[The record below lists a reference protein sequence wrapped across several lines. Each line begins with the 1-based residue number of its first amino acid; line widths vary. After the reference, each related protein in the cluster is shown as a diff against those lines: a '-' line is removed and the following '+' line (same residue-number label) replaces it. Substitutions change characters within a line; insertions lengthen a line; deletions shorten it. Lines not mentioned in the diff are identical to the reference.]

1 MAVAA
6 IAFPEDAG
14 PVSPVRP
21 HGTLR
26 YVLRLLAS
34 SGYGLAAFYAVV
46 LLVIKPMLR
55 LSFERRRDLANH
67 CFGHLRALY
76 GNLVDKVKFV
86 PSVELNYRGL
96 LYKDSMCS
104 TETDEDDVVVQ
115 EEHTRG
121 VRFDDEV
128 ARRDYNELNLSQTV
142 ILGQN
147 LDRLKDTLNKIRVS
161 SYHHKNSVP
170 SFGGRLGAS
179 DVSEMQPLI
188 FQVKQ
193 LKNCVEMVSTDHPRE
208 YLFKRSLS
216 YARGPNKLNLVDDLR
231 DELADLRR
239 VVQQAKNR

>member
-6 IAFPEDAG
+6 IAFPEDGG
-14 PVSPVRP
+14 PVSPARP

-26 YVLRLLAS
+26 YVLRLLTL
-34 SGYGLAAFYAVV
+34 SGYGLATFYVVV
-46 LLVIKPMLR
+46 LLVVKPMLK

-76 GNLVDKVKFV
+76 GGLVEKVKFV
-86 PSVELNYRGL
+86 PSVELNYRGV

-128 ARRDYNELNLSQTV
+128 SRRDYNELNLSQTV

-161 SYHHKNSVP
+161 SYHKNSVP
-170 SFGGRLGAS
+170 SFGGRLAAS

-193 LKNCVEMVSTDHPRE
+193 LKNCVEMVSSDHPRE
-208 YLFKRSLS
+208 YLFKRSLN
-216 YARGPNKLNLVDDLR
+216 YARGPNRLNLVDDLR
-231 DELADLRR
+231 DELADLRK
-239 VVQQAKNR
+239 VVQQARTK